1 MTSAGSTYS
10 AVGIVKSYAGV
21 HVLHGVDF
29 VVHPGTIHGL
39 FGHNGAGK
47 STLLKILAGA
57 ARPDSGDLRIDG
69 KAINLSSPR
78 DALDQG
84 IGCVYQELRQIP
96 DLTVTE
102 NLFLGREERRYG
114 LKNDA
119 GMIEYARKLLASYG
133 LAVDPLAR
141 IRDLSHPE
149 KQMIEVIANL
159 DRRAS
164 FLLLDEPTT
173 AIDGRHAEELLR
185 AVRQI
190 AVERQ
195 IGVVLVSHKIDEV
208 LSVCDEATVMMAGRS
223 VLHADRSSLSKQ
235 AIVDAIIGDATH
247 PPQSAP
253 VRKKLTD
260 STAFLRVRDLRTP
273 RLKGVSLEARAG
285 EVLGI
290 YGLAGAGRTRFCRAI
305 YGMEL
310 VTSGEIQIDGGAYEA
325 TTPTKALAN
334 GIAYLTEER
343 KRDGFIP
350 GMSALR
356 NVVLST
362 LKRYRRAGIVDQSAA
377 DKTARAAL
385 ARLRTHG
392 RLDQSVL
399 SLSGGNQQ
407 KVLFAR
413 IIEQNARMVM
423 LDEPTKGVDI
433 GAKSDIYAIVRR
445 LADEGRCVIVVS
457 SEEEEILEVADR
469 IVVFRQGVCDFAAI
483 NIADASVA
491 YLRQAAWASVR

>member
-1 MTSAGSTYS
+1 MEP
-10 AVGIVKSYAGV
+10 
-21 HVLHGVDF
+21 
-29 VVHPGTIHGL
+29 VV
-39 FGHNGAGK
+39 
-47 STLLKILAGA
+47 
-57 ARPDSGDLRIDG
+57 
-69 KAINLSSPR
+69 
-78 DALDQG
+78 
-84 IGCVYQELRQIP
+84 
-96 DLTVTE
+96 
-102 NLFLGREERRYG
+102 
-114 LKNDA
+114 
-119 GMIEYARKLLASYG
+119 
-133 LAVDPLAR
+133 
-141 IRDLSHPE
+141 
-149 KQMIEVIANL
+149 
-159 DRRAS
+159 
-164 FLLLDEPTT
+164 
-173 AIDGRHAEELLR
+173 
-185 AVRQI
+185 
-190 AVERQ
+190 
-195 IGVVLVSHKIDEV
+195 
-208 LSVCDEATVMMAGRS
+208 
-223 VLHADRSSLSKQ
+223 
-235 AIVDAIIGDATH
+235 
-247 PPQSAP
+247 
-253 VRKKLTD
+253 
-260 STAFLRVRDLRTP
+260 
-273 RLKGVSLEARAG
+273 
-285 EVLGI
+285 
-290 YGLAGAGRTRFCRAI
+290 
-305 YGMEL
+305 
-310 VTSGEIQIDGGAYEA
+310 SGEIQIDGEPYEA

-362 LKRYRRAGIVDQSAA
+362 LRRYRRVGVVDQTAA

-469 IVVFRQGVCDFAAI
+469 VVVFRQGVCDSPVI